1 MIQVQGVSKKFKIY
15 ATPAD
20 RLKEKLLRRPCHH
33 EYSALSNISFEVQ
46 PGETL
51 GIIGENGAGKS
62 TLLKIL
68 SGVLLPDTGSVEV
81 TGKVTGLLELGTGFN
96 PELTGL
102 QNIFMNGTFLGMT
115 HEEIEAK
122 KVTIIEFAEL
132 GDFINEPI
140 KTYSSGMLMRLGF
153 AIAIHADPECFLVDE
168 ALSVGD
174 AYFQHKCMR
183 KINEFKEQGGSIIF
197 VSHDTN
203 AVKIL
208 CDSAMMLDGGR
219 MIDYGEPKDVVDFY
233 QGIILKRTHQGGEE
247 VKVRK
252 IQKEKKNLPER
263 ENNFHN
269 IRGIETGTGEVEL
282 LSCTLLNEEGK
293 EASYILGETK
303 LTIIC
308 RYLVHKDLHDPH
320 YGFIIRNSF
329 GVSISETNTYC
340 MGMKMPPVKNGE
352 SVEISFSMNVPLVP
366 GDYSISLGV
375 AENGYDRGSFE
386 QYLFLAHDV
395 EIIKVITNEASI
407 YFGGVFNINPTVSI
421 RGE

>member
-1 MIQVQGVSKKFKIY
+1 MIRVHNVSKTFKIY
-15 ATPAD
+15 ASPKD
-20 RLKEKLLRRPCHH
+20 RLKEQIFEHTYHH

-115 HEEIEAK
+115 HDEIESK
-122 KVTIIEFAEL
+122 KETIIEFAEL

-203 AVKIL
+203 AVKVL

-219 MIDYGEPKDVVDFY
+219 MIDYGEPKNVVDFY
-233 QGIILKRTHQGGEE
+233 QGIILKRTHQGGEA
-247 VKVRK
+247 VKVQK
-252 IQKEKKNLPER
+252 IQKDKKIPNEER
-263 ENNFHN
+263 NVDQDNF
-269 IRGIETGTGEVEL
+269 GIVTGTGEVEL
-282 LSCTLLNEEGK
+282 LSCTLLNEKGK
-293 EASYILGETK
+293 ETSYILSETM
-303 LTIIC
+303 LTIVC

-320 YGFIIRNSF
+320 YGFIIRNSL

-340 MGMKMPPVKNGE
+340 MGMKMPSVRNDE
-352 SVEISFSMNVPLVP
+352 SVEVSFFMNVPLVP

-375 AENGYDRGSFE
+375 AEKGYERGNFE
-386 QYLFLAHDV
+386 QYLLLAQDV
-395 EIIKVITNEASI
+395 EVIRVISNDASI
-407 YFGGVFNINPTVSI
+407 RFGGVFNINPKVSI